1 MTDDV
6 HDSAWSPPLSQGV
19 SGSVTAEY
27 PVVPVRPAVF
37 PPDLPIDGG
46 DAIDDE
52 DDGSVTVTDSF
63 AGHAGRFGPRPQQPT
78 DGYAGSAPNDHDVP
92 LTPRHAPA
100 EPSMFTP
107 RGTWWPPANDDSEP
121 AAAAIV
127 GEPSVPLIV
136 AAPIVVEPRAAVRP
150 PAAPPAIEH
159 VGSASDVGPRHDPP
173 TPGAAMFSPPGH
185 LTPRDPTARHADATA
200 APARAESPLA
210 RALRSNVVASPPM
223 PTDSATPAHPTPADV
238 PPANVTRADVLPASV
253 TRADVPQASGTPTG
267 DGSPAASANSPD
279 DPLAPRVYAED
290 LGARQRWEETHV
302 RVAGPGRSGVAEL
315 PGHAAG
321 RAFGETEMPVH
332 GGLAA
337 QPNGASHHAANG
349 AVADPATQRAAR
361 MGLRVDFS
369 PISAGTNAV
378 TAGPTP
384 DVPAQPA
391 IQIDYGLVAVLQAEV
406 SRLVIE
412 ALRGETSVTNDH
424 RRRITRELTEAVVR
438 RNVDMR
444 VRSGETGDVTWPG
457 YERALSEAVTA
468 YLTGLGRLQP
478 LIDDPDVEN
487 IMVLGTRVRVVFANG
502 AVDETSY
509 AAAASDEELIGLL
522 QRLAERGGKTER
534 SLSAA
539 KPILHL
545 RLPDGARL
553 TVIYMVTSRPVVVIR
568 RHRIMDVSLADMV
581 GMEAITPTVKA
592 FLESAIRAHMNVM
605 IAGRAN
611 SGKTTLLRAIAD
623 EIPREEWFAVMETVG
638 ELGLDTTG
646 RHPWAVCFEER
657 EGFGE
662 KGPDGKPEGQ
672 LTVDDLFPHMLRLST
687 SRIIVGEVRAEEI
700 VAMFDAMNT
709 SYGSLCT
716 IHSRDEHGVFDRL
729 AELLLRYGASKSRE
743 GAYLTIGNA
752 LDFVVYVNME
762 EHPGRKPR
770 RYVSSIMEVHG
781 LGEGTQLARS
791 RIFAPGPNGLAV
803 PTGVRPSERRAI
815 ELQRAGFDMRVLLNS
830 AAAYQGGESR

>member
-1 MTDDV
+1 VD
-6 HDSAWSPPLSQGV
+6 G
-19 SGSVTAEY
+19 AE
-27 PVVPVRPAVF
+27 A
-37 PPDLPIDGG
+37 
-46 DAIDDE
+46 
-52 DDGSVTVTDSF
+52 
-63 AGHAGRFGPRPQQPT
+63 
-78 DGYAGSAPNDHDVP
+78 
-92 LTPRHAPA
+92 
-100 EPSMFTP
+100 
-107 RGTWWPPANDDSEP
+107 
-121 AAAAIV
+121 
-127 GEPSVPLIV
+127 
-136 AAPIVVEPRAAVRP
+136 
-150 PAAPPAIEH
+150 
-159 VGSASDVGPRHDPP
+159 
-173 TPGAAMFSPPGH
+173 
-185 LTPRDPTARHADATA
+185 
-200 APARAESPLA
+200 
-210 RALRSNVVASPPM
+210 
-223 PTDSATPAHPTPADV
+223 
-238 PPANVTRADVLPASV
+238 
-253 TRADVPQASGTPTG
+253 
-267 DGSPAASANSPD
+267 
-279 DPLAPRVYAED
+279 
-290 LGARQRWEETHV
+290 
-302 RVAGPGRSGVAEL
+302 
-315 PGHAAG
+315 HAA
-321 RAFGETEMPVH
+321 RV
-332 GGLAA
+332 
-337 QPNGASHHAANG
+337 
-349 AVADPATQRAAR
+349 
-361 MGLRVDFS
+361 GLRVDFS
-369 PISAGTNAV
+369 PLA
-378 TAGPTP
+378 PQP
-384 DVPAQPA
+384 HDVVPVSNEPS
-391 IQIDYGLVAVLQAEV
+391 IQVDYELVAVLQAEV

-424 RRRITRELTEAVVR
+424 RRRITRELTDAVVR
-438 RNVDMR
+438 RNVDTR
-444 VRSGETGDVTWPG
+444 LRSGETGAVTWPG
-457 YERALSEAVTA
+457 YETALSEAVTA

-487 IMVLGTRVRVVFANG
+487 IMVLGTRVRVVYANG
-502 AVDETSY
+502 VVDDTSY
-509 AAAASDEELIGLL
+509 TAAASDEELISLL

-581 GMEAITPTVKA
+581 RMEAMTPTVKA
-592 FLESAIRAHMNVM
+592 FLEAAIGAHMNVM

-638 ELGLDTTG
+638 ELGLDATG

-662 KGPDGKPEGQ
+662 KGPDGRPEGE

-687 SRIIVGEVRAEEI
+687 SRIIVGEVRAAEI

-762 EHPGRKPR
+762 EYPGRKPR

-791 RIFAPGPNGLAV
+791 RLFAPGPNGLAV
-803 PTGVRPSERRAI
+803 PTGVRPSERRAA
-815 ELQRAGFDMRVLLNS
+815 ELQRVGFDMRVLLNS
-830 AAAYQGGESR
+830 AGAYQGDAR